1 MDITQK
7 NIKKN
12 NEMLDVLED
21 NKIELLAKKYIEVE
35 KKLLA
40 EINKLENSGI
50 ECNCKV
56 KDYLK
61 FVYED
66 GDFDEIHAYCLKC
79 GGYVNYW

>member
-1 MDITQK
+1 MEIIQK

-12 NEMLDVLED
+12 DEMLDVLE
-21 NKIELLAKKYIEVE
+21 NNHIEILAKKYIETE

-40 EINKLENSGI
+40 EINKLENVGQ
-50 ECNCKV
+50 ECNCEE

-61 FVYED
+61 FVYSD